1 MQAMRKPASVG
12 DVLLYEYLI
21 PTGMKIN
28 ELSELLG
35 VHRNTISAL
44 VNNNRK
50 LSIDMAFKLA
60 KAFNT
65 SKDYWLNLQ
74 QAVDIWEVRS
84 DPRLQAEINNVI
96 FYKDFLNEKAKEIA

>member
-74 QAVDIWEVRS
+74 HAVDVWEVKS
-84 DPRLQAEINNVI
+84 DPRLQAEINSI
-96 FYKDFLNEKAKEIA
+96 MYYKDFLNEKAKDIA

>member
-1 MQAMRKPASVG
+1 MQATRKPASVG
-12 DVLLYEYLI
+12 DVLLYEYLE
-21 PTGMKIN
+21 PTGLKIN

-50 LSIDMAFKLA
+50 LSIDLAFKLA

-74 QAVDIWEVRS
+74 QSVDIWEVNN
-84 DPRLQAEINNVI
+84 DPRLQDEINNVMY
-96 FYKDFLNEKAKEIA
+96 YKDFMNKKQKVTA

>member
-74 QAVDIWEVRS
+74 QAVDVWEVRS
-84 DPRLQAEINNVI
+84 DPRLQAEINNI
-96 FYKDFLNEKAKEIA
+96 MFYKDFLNKKAKEIA

>member
-1 MQAMRKPASVG
+1 MQATRKPASVG

-21 PTGMKIN
+21 PTGLKIN

-50 LSIDMAFKLA
+50 LSIDLAFKLA

-74 QAVDIWEVRS
+74 QAVDIWEVKN
-84 DPRLQAEINNVI
+84 DPRLQTEINNI
-96 FYKDFLNEKAKEIA
+96 MYYKDFLNEKSKVIA

>member
-1 MQAMRKPASVG
+1 MQATRKPASVG
-12 DVLLYEYLI
+12 DVLLYEYLE
-21 PTGMKIN
+21 PTGLKIN

-50 LSIDMAFKLA
+50 LSIDLAFKLA

-74 QAVDIWEVRS
+74 QAVDIWEVNN
-84 DPRLQAEINNVI
+84 DPRLQNEINNVMY
-96 FYKDFLNEKAKEIA
+96 YKDFINKKQKVTA

>member
-1 MQAMRKPASVG
+1 MQATRKPASVG
-12 DVLLYEYLI
+12 DVLLYEYLE
-21 PTGMKIN
+21 PTGLKIN

-50 LSIDMAFKLA
+50 LSIDLAFKLA

-74 QAVDIWEVRS
+74 QAVDIWEINN
-84 DPRLQAEINNVI
+84 DPRLQDEINNVMY
-96 FYKDFLNEKAKEIA
+96 YKDFINKKQKVTA

>member
-96 FYKDFLNEKAKEIA
+96 FYKDFLNKKAKEIA